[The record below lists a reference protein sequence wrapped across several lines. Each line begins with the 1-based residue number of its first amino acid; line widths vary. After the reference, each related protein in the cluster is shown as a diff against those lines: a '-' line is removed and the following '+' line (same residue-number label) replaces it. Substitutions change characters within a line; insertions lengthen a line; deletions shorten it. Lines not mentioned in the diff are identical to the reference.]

1 MNLFLFK
8 KEGRYMEKRFT
19 LIELIVVIAIVAIL
33 ASIVVPNIKNEIIG

>member
-1 MNLFLFK
+1 MK
-8 KEGRYMEKRFT
+8 KRFT